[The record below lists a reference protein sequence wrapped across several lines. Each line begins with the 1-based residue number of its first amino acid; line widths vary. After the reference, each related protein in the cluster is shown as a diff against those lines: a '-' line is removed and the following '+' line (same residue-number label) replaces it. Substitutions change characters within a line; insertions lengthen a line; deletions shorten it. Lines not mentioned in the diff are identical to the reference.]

1 MGGDQRRESFHSIV
15 IEVPFVPCEINVA
28 SCKNLKSLK
37 ISRASSIADEWLCS
51 HISNCPLLESS
62 TIDSCP
68 RFTSVKISSLHFKQ
82 FCIMDCESLAEV
94 QTETPNL
101 RIFKYS
107 GSIISFISD
116 ALTLSEADLCF
127 ITDDMDTQCY
137 VKYVEVIWTHC
148 EVSG

>member
-1 MGGDQRRESFHSIV
+1 
-15 IEVPFVPCEINVA
+15 
-28 SCKNLKSLK
+28 
-37 ISRASSIADEWLCS
+37 
-51 HISNCPLLESS
+51 
-62 TIDSCP
+62 
-68 RFTSVKISSLHFKQ
+68 
-82 FCIMDCESLAEV
+82 MDCESLAEV

-148 EVSG
+148 EVSGWGMFLLADSSLSYFFPLLDNFL